1 MLNAFIRRRHVRA
14 VVAALSFMALA
25 GADACYAYQPATAT
39 TAAMAPKAGERVR
52 IVLTPQGI
60 TDMARYLGPNVAVA
74 EGVLDSLTGSDA
86 IVVAVDFIQTTNGI
100 RQPWSGEGVVT
111 FPHGYVNE
119 TQHQTFQKGRSIA
132 AFTALGV
139 VLVAIAVLAL
149 RSGGAKGGGD
159 AGGQPPP

>member
-1 MLNAFIRRRHVRA
+1 MLNTFIRRRRLRA
-14 VVAALSFMALA
+14 AVAALTAIALA
-25 GADACYAYQPATAT
+25 GASACYAYQPATAA
-39 TAAMAPKAGERVR
+39 TAPRVGERVQ

-60 TDMARYLGPNVAVA
+60 TEMARYLGPNVAVA
-74 EGVLDSLTGSDA
+74 EGVLDSVTTDQAS
-86 IVVAVDFIQTTNGI
+86 VVAVDFIQTTNGI

-119 TQHQTFQKGRSIA
+119 MQQQAFQKGRSIA

-159 AGGQPPP
+159 SGGQPPP